1 MKLKLDENL
10 DVRLAA
16 LFAEA
21 GHQVATV
28 RGQGLGGA
36 EDDRV
41 FGVCRAEGRVL
52 VTLDLDFAN
61 PIRYPPGLTEG
72 VVVLRPLRPVLP
84 LIERLLR
91 ELLPA
96 LNSQALQGT
105 LWIAEP
111 GRVRIYDPNQA
122 DRE

>member
-1 MKLKLDENL
+1 MSGSRPSLPRPDTRLQRCGAR
-10 DVRLAA
+10 VRD
-16 LFAEA
+16 
-21 GHQVATV
+21 
-28 RGQGLGGA
+28 GA